1 MEDAHSLRGNK
12 QGFRED
18 LLKLLEQ
25 DDVDPAQVKAMVR
38 QRTEA
43 FTRFADEV
51 ADVVVELHSVFTPEQ
66 RKQLLADLRE
76 HMERRHH

>member
-1 MEDAHSLRGNK
+1 MEDAHSLRGSK

-43 FTRFADEV
+43 FTRFADEA
-51 ADVVVELHSVFTPEQ
+51 ADAVVELHSVFTPEQ

-76 HMERRHH
+76 HMERHHH